1 MVHYD
6 AFISYRHTPRDT
18 AVAKE
23 IQQELERFRLP
34 EAIRNSTG
42 IQKIERIFR
51 DQEELEITSDLSG
64 KINDALNASDYLIV
78 ICSPAYK
85 ESRWCL
91 RELETF
97 IRNKGTDRV
106 FCVLSEGEPPE
117 IFPEI
122 LRHRERVITGENG
135 QTAVIH
141 EEVEPLACDY
151 RGNFKEAGK
160 TELPRLVSGIVGC
173 RYDDLIL
180 RQEKY
185 RQRRMFTIFAG
196 IFLLS
201 AVAVSYLLWSNSQIQ
216 KNYTRALIRESQ
228 ILASEAMTKYEEKN
242 RLDALSAAIRAFPA
256 EDNER
261 PLTDEAEFALTR
273 ASASYVLPYH
283 ILESWEIDEDND
295 ITEYFVSTDHQYIVY
310 LDRGGMIHTA
320 DLSAHEEICSFRLS
334 ENSLPSDI
342 AEGKPGELICYVDGA
357 VVSVDY
363 LSGSVW
369 WEMPLKYQS
378 LGSSVLSPDKEYIAG
393 GDTFAVQIMTREG
406 IPYLSLPLPEDY
418 PGYILDLCWSDDGKY
433 IAVRLRNPDTTYS
446 IGRYSLE
453 TSEFQVISDNYT
465 KIRSYG
471 FDHQNRL
478 YLFADNNTAN
488 SDSYMDSTHLYQN
501 SYHFLMYE
509 NTELKY
515 RKDFETTAQ
524 IPAVYVKDTG
534 NYLCL
539 AFGRDIYLFD
549 REGNVLRYGE
559 TEHSIESVLQ
569 VGQISSE
576 LVTTDGSLG
585 YFSYQDG
592 SITLQKIFPE
602 ACDNITVVLNQDPR
616 RNTYIAANQGNLAVY
631 EPVYDP
637 NGTAFRGKGFP
648 KEPVGHVISGDHLVL
663 LADDHLYFC
672 RMDTQETEKSIALE
686 KGHAYSLLDID
697 DTYVRLLMINAETAK
712 IMVQTYGLESAE
724 KISELELPLAEQYIS
739 DGILTYPLSESDA
752 ILLDAKYAYNTML
765 TRRNGVL
772 LFHDMSDP
780 NRIVKVTL
788 DTGDIQKFIVP
799 DTSGYLV
806 TGGSYKEPS
815 LIIASEDGRYLWSVM
830 TEYSQGIA
838 GREKMVLY
846 DTVQDTCTELSGQPA
861 YEKTAVF
868 GPDKLYAA
876 GEREINVYNF
886 SGELQYTIPYT
897 GDTVRTMCFR
907 NGSLYCVFPDGVM
920 KIYEGNTLKRTVNLS
935 VDTRSYIS
943 ASLFRFVFTENKLY
957 FFSEDS
963 YDMIRLD
970 SESNTPAYTVGDG
983 AVDIL
988 RDGNLLFTG
997 YDYRKGDTLRY
1008 PVMFKEYTPEELLRY
1023 AESQLNTK

>member
-34 EAIRNSTG
+34 EAIRKSTG

-64 KINDALNASDYLIV
+64 KISDALNASDYLIV

-85 ESRWCL
+85 ESKWCL
-91 RELETF
+91 QELETF
-97 IRNKGTDRV
+97 IRDKGTDKV

-122 LRHRERVITGENG
+122 LRHRERTITDESG
-135 QTAVIH
+135 QTTVIR

-151 RGNFKEAGK
+151 RGNFKEARK

-228 ILASEAMTKYEEKN
+228 ILASEAMTKYEEKD
-242 RLDALSAAIRAFPA
+242 RLEALSAAIKAFPS

-273 ASASYVLPYH
+273 ASAAYVLPYPV
-283 ILESWEIDEDND
+283 LESWKIDEDND
-295 ITEYFVSTDHQYIVY
+295 ITEYFVSADHQYIVY
-310 LDRGGMIHTA
+310 LDHGGMIHAA
-320 DLSAHEEICSFRLS
+320 DMSAHEEVCSFRLS
-334 ENSLPSDI
+334 ENSLPKDI

-357 VVSVDY
+357 VVSAEY
-363 LSGSVW
+363 LTGTVC

-418 PGYILDLCWSDDGKY
+418 AGYILDLCWSDDGEY

-453 TSEFQVISDNYT
+453 TSEFQIISDKYT

-471 FDHQNRL
+471 FDHQNHL
-478 YLFADNNTAN
+478 YLFTDNNAVS

-501 SYHFLMYE
+501 SYQFLMYD
-509 NTELKY
+509 NTELQY
-515 RKDFETTAQ
+515 QKDFVTTAQ
-524 IPAVYVKDTG
+524 IPFVYVKDTG
-534 NYLCL
+534 NYLSL
-539 AFGRDIYLFD
+539 AFGRSIYLFD
-549 REGNVLRYGE
+549 REGNLLRYGE

-569 VGQISSE
+569 AGQISSE
-576 LVTTDGSLG
+576 LVTTDGSRG
-585 YFSYQDG
+585 YFSYLDG
-592 SITLQKIFPE
+592 SIILQKNFPE
-602 ACDNITVVLNQDPR
+602 ACDNVTVVLHEDPR
-616 RNTYIAANQGNLAVY
+616 RHTYIAANQGNLAVY

-637 NGTAFRGKGFP
+637 NGSAFRGKGLQE
-648 KEPVGHVISGDHLVL
+648 EPVGHVISGNHLVL
-663 LADDHLYFC
+663 LADDHLYFS
-672 RMDTQETEKSIALE
+672 RLDTQETEKSVALE
-686 KGHAYSLLDID
+686 KGHAYSLLAAD
-697 DTYVRLLMINAETAK
+697 DTYVRLLMINAETGK
-712 IMVQTYGLESAE
+712 LSIHTYTLESAE
-724 KISELELPLAEQYIS
+724 KTGELELPLEEQYIT

-752 ILLDAKYAYNTML
+752 ILLDAKYAYNTLL
-765 TRRNGVL
+765 TRRNGAL
-772 LFHDMSDP
+772 LFHDMSNP
-780 NRIVKVTL
+780 NRIVKVTPE
-788 DTGDIQKFIVP
+788 TGDIQEFFIP

-815 LIIASEDGRYLWSVM
+815 RIVASEDGRYLWSVM
-830 TEYSQGIA
+830 TEYDQGIA

-846 DTVQDTCTELSGQPA
+846 DTVQDTCTELSGKPA

-868 GPDKLYAA
+868 GPDKLYTA
-876 GEREINVYNF
+876 GERGIYVYNL
-886 SGELQYTIPYT
+886 SGVMQYAIPYT
-897 GDTVRTMCFR
+897 GDTVRTMCVHDS
-907 NGSLYCVFPDGVM
+907 SLSCVFPDGVM
-920 KIYEGNTLKRTVNLS
+920 KIYEGDTLKRTVNLS
-935 VDTRSYIS
+935 VDTNSYMS
-943 ASLFRFVFTENKLY
+943 DSLFRFVFTDKKLY

-970 SESNTPAYTVGDG
+970 SDSDTPAYTVGDG
-983 AVDIL
+983 ALAIL
-988 RDGNLLFTG
+988 PENHLLFTG

-1008 PVMFKEYTPEELLRY
+1008 PVVFREYTPEELLRY